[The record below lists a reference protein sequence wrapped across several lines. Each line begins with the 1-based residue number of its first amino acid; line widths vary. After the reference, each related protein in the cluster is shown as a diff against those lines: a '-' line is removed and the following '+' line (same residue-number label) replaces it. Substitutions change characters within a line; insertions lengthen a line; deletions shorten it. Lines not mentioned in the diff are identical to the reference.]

1 MKVTMILE
9 RNVTENIEFEIE
21 NLDHLKEL
29 NEDNEKLWN
38 LISKQ
43 DAKTEE
49 VCGEVLSINY
59 EVDGKY
65 YTEEELIPEE
75 L

>member
-38 LISKQ
+38 LISEQ

-49 VCGEVLSINY
+49 VCVEVLSIIY

>member
-29 NEDNEKLWN
+29 NEDNEKL
-38 LISKQ
+38 
-43 DAKTEE
+43 
-49 VCGEVLSINY
+49 
-59 EVDGKY
+59 
-65 YTEEELIPEE
+65 
-75 L
+75 

>member
-9 RNVTENIEFEIE
+9 RSITENIEFEVRD
-21 NLDHLKEL
+21 LDHLKEL

-38 LISKQ
+38 LISEQ
-43 DAKTEE
+43 DAKIEE

-59 EVDGKY
+59 EVDGKE
-65 YTEEELIPEE
+65 YTEEELI
-75 L
+75 